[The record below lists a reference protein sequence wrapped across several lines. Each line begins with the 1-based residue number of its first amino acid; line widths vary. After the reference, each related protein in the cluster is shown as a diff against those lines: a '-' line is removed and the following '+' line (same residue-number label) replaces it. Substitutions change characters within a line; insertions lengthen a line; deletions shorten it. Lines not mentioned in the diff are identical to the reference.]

1 MSYYPEYNVRITE
14 THHIEK
20 KDKPSGTA
28 IVLAENIIESHNY
41 YDNWTLKKAKG
52 RELKIKSKRKKNV
65 PGTHIAKYHSDVDEI
80 KISHKAF
87 SREGFALGA
96 LSASKFVQNK
106 VGVFTMEDLLDL
118 N

>member
-1 MSYYPEYNVRITE
+1 MDTLNMKLSIVTTILVLLIFQQPSFGLSR
-14 THHIEK
+14 
-20 KDKPSGTA
+20 KP
-28 IVLAENIIESHNY
+28 
-41 YDNWTLKKAKG
+41 KM
-52 RELKIKSKRKKNV
+52 
-65 PGTHIAKYHSDVDEI
+65 SDVDEI